1 MKGRTM
7 SDYGLRIVVDNK
19 IDAVVS
25 ILDDALR
32 AEGMAPMAHIDVRE
46 QFARELSHDFR
57 RYVLVHAWSPE
68 LARDAL
74 RHSLDVATVLPAA
87 IAVYELADGE
97 TVVVANR
104 PFAPFED
111 DYQWR
116 AASPVLATIADREI
130 QRLARV
136 IDRIVK
142 VAPCK
147 GRVDVMALARA

>member
-1 MKGRTM
+1 M

-25 ILDDALR
+25 ILNDALR
-32 AEGMAPMAHIDVRE
+32 AEGMEPMAQIDVRE

-68 LARDAL
+68 IARDAL
-74 RHSLDVATVLPAA
+74 RHNLDVGTVLPAA
-87 IAVYELADGE
+87 IALYELADGE
-97 TVVVANR
+97 TVIVANR

-116 AASPVLATIADREI
+116 ATSPVLATIADREI

-136 IDRIVK
+136 IDRIVDGAARK
-142 VAPCK
+142 AP
-147 GRVDVMALARA
+147 VDELALARG